1 MIVCLNNE
9 DKLRLEHG
17 LIIRLER
24 ELEASDTL
32 EESFENKDEVNE
44 DDNEERT
51 VTLLNVLHVA
61 D

>member
-1 MIVCLNNE
+1 M
-9 DKLRLEHG
+9 
-17 LIIRLER
+17 RLER

>member
-1 MIVCLNNE
+1 MRENS
-9 DKLRLEHG
+9 KLVIPLR
-17 LIIRLER
+17 R
-24 ELEASDTL
+24 ASKTR
-32 EESFENKDEVNE
+32 KVEVNE